1 MKTDFDI
8 LVVGGGLAG
17 MSAALAAH
25 AVGFKTGIIAKTT
38 PISDGRTTALFM
50 PSIDFLKSLDV
61 WDAVKDNTSELKTMR
76 ILDGTSRLVRSRPAS
91 FHSSEIDL
99 DAFGFNIPNK
109 KLLDMLYAKMVE
121 AGITIFDEFAAD
133 LKSGEA
139 CAEVLCKDGTS
150 ITAQHIIAADGRKS
164 VMRDKVGI
172 RHTSWSYPQ
181 KAIVLTFRHKLPHQN
196 ISTEFHRETG
206 PFTQVPL
213 PDVEPYDNKLRHRSS
228 LVWAVGEQ
236 DDADL
241 LSKSNAELSRIVE
254 DQMQSL
260 LGAVEID
267 TKPQCYPMSSLIAK
281 SFGKDRVLLVGEAA
295 HAFPPIGAQGLN
307 LGLRDV
313 ITAIDCIKQGA
324 AKPATVASEYD
335 KKRRADVVT
344 RTFGIDMFNRTLL
357 TSFLPVQLIR
367 SGTIAAVSSIP
378 PLRHFMMRQGALP
391 TGRLSKTLGQEDKQ
405 EQTA

>member
-25 AVGFKTGIIAKTT
+25 ASGFKTGIVAKKA

-50 PSIDFLKSLDV
+50 PSIEFLMSLGV
-61 WDAVKDNTSELKTMR
+61 WDDVKNSTSELKTMR
-76 ILDGTSRLVRSRPAS
+76 ILDGTSRLIRSRPAS

-99 DAFGFNIPNK
+99 DAFGYNIPNK
-109 KLLDMLYAKMVE
+109 KLLDALHTKMVE
-121 AGITIFDEFAAD
+121 IGITIFDDFAID
-133 LKSGEA
+133 LTSDEV
-139 CAEVLCKDGTS
+139 CAEVTCKNGTT
-150 ITAQHIIAADGRKS
+150 ITALHIIAADGRNS

-172 RHTSWSYPQ
+172 GHSSWSYPQ

-213 PDVEPYDNKLRHRSS
+213 PNVTPHDDKLKHRSS
-228 LVWAVGEQ
+228 LVWAVGEH

-241 LSKSNAELSRIVE
+241 LSKSNEEFSRIVE

-260 LGAVEID
+260 LGVVEID
-267 TKPQCYPMSSLIAK
+267 SKPQCYPMSSLIAK
-281 SFGKDRVLLVGEAA
+281 NFGKDRVLLVGEAA

-313 ITAIDCIKQGA
+313 MTAIDCIQQGVG
-324 AKPATVASEYD
+324 KPETVASEYD

-367 SGTIAAVSSIP
+367 SGTIAAVSAIP

-391 TGRLSKTLGQEDKQ
+391 NGSLSKNLDQEDKQ
-405 EQTA
+405 NQTA